1 MKTPVSLNHIIQT
14 SNVEGITSQQHTAT
28 HCSTHYNSTL
38 QQHTATAHCN
48 SALQQHT
55 ATAHCNSTLQQ
66 HTATEHGNARALIHT
81 IQTSIVEGITPQ
93 QHTATHCSTHCNTLQ
108 QNMETRVPLLHI
120 MKTSIVEGITLQQHT
135 TTIHAATVHCNTL

>member
-1 MKTPVSLNHIIQT
+1 MKTHVPLIHIIQT
-14 SNVEGITSQQHTAT
+14 SIVEGITPQQHAVT
-28 HCSTHYNSTL
+28 HCRTHY
-38 QQHTATAHCN
+38 N